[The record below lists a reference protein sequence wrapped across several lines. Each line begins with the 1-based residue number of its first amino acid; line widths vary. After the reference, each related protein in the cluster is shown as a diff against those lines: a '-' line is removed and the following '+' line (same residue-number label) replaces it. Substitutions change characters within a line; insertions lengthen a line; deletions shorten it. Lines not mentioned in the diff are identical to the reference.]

1 MIKKNITYKDYNDVV
16 RTEPFYFNMDEAE
29 ATELE
34 LSKSG
39 GMSETLKRIV
49 ESDDRAAMYQ
59 FFKKFIMMSYGIKS
73 EDGKRFI
80 KSEKM
85 SEEFLQT
92 RAYVALINELAKD
105 ETGEAAANFFNGVL
119 DFVNPAQ

>member
-59 FFKKFIMMSYGIKS
+59 FFKKFIMTSYGIKS